1 MRDCLEPIE
10 MKMEGGF
17 QEQSPAGRGPSASQ
31 PDIAHGGA
39 FEAPEKVN
47 IEGQKANI
55 GEGEFQNLRE
65 SIVIAV
71 SVLLGGVLGHLLRLP
86 SGVMVG
92 GMVAGLLVKGATLG
106 ELPSGE
112 LLSVVSQLLV
122 AYVIVSNSDV
132 ASLRA
137 HSEAVPAALFY
148 IALLLTFCIG
158 MAFVIMRLFGI
169 DLQTA
174 VYATAPGA
182 LSGMALS
189 ATDAGAET
197 PVSLIFHLFRMVI
210 VLIVTPFAALFL
222 NR

>member
-1 MRDCLEPIE
+1 MSD
-10 MKMEGGF
+10 GGKGV
-17 QEQSPAGRGPSASQ
+17 S
-31 PDIAHGGA
+31 
-39 FEAPEKVN
+39 
-47 IEGQKANI
+47 
-55 GEGEFQNLRE
+55 NLRE

-71 SVLLGGVLGHLLRLP
+71 SVLLGGLLGRLLHLP

-92 GMVAGLLVKGATLG
+92 GMVAGFFVKGAPLG
-106 ELPSGE
+106 ELPSGD

-137 HSEAVPAALFY
+137 HPEAVPAALFY

-158 MAFVIMRLFGI
+158 MAFVVTHFFGI

-189 ATDAGAET
+189 ASDAGAET
-197 PVSLIFHLFRMVI
+197 PVSLIFHLFRTVI
-210 VLIVTPFAALFL
+210 VLIVTPFAALL
-222 NR
+222 LKR